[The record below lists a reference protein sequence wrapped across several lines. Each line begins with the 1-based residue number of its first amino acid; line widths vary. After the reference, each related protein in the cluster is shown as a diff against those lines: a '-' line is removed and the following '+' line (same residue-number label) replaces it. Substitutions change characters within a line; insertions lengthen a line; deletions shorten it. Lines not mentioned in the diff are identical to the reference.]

1 MRAILAA
8 FLAATAALPALA
20 HWPPG
25 RGTSSP
31 EGSIEALAIAK
42 AMREHVW
49 LYPAV
54 EIVHIVGFVIL
65 VGAVVMFDLRVLGL
79 SKQVSVR
86 ALARHLLPWSV
97 AALLLILPTGLAM
110 FSAHASD
117 LLANRAFQ
125 VKMALLLAA
134 GINAGIFHTGPYQSV
149 AAWDMRVAAPLPAR
163 ISVALSIAI
172 WLSII
177 ACGRLLAYL

>member
-1 MRAILAA
+1 MNP
-8 FLAATAALPALA
+8 T
-20 HWPPG
+20 
-25 RGTSSP
+25 
-31 EGSIEALAIAK
+31 GSIEALAIAK
-42 AMREHVW
+42 AMRENLW

-110 FSAHASD
+110 FSAHASE
-117 LLANRAFQ
+117 LLTNRAFQ
-125 VKMALLLAA
+125 VKMALILAA
-134 GINAGIFHTGPYQSV
+134 GINAGIFHTGPYQGV
-149 AAWDMRVAAPLPAR
+149 AAWDTQVAAPLGAR

-177 ACGRLLAYL
+177 ACGRLLAYV